1 MPVRDEAHPFDRRP
15 AERPV
20 DPVTVTMAVPCTG
33 TTVTADGLAGPSV
46 PRPDTAVPMRGPS
59 GRR

>member
-15 AERPV
+15 AERPAG
-20 DPVTVTMAVPCTG
+20 PVTVTMAVPCTG
-33 TTVTADGLAGPSV
+33 TTVTDDGRAGRFV
-46 PRPDTAVPMRGPS
+46 PRPDTAVPARGPC